1 MRTRPACQG
10 MMSESSAAFAAS
22 PRVAGAI
29 GVVLWVVLSA
39 CSGAPTDPGGL
50 GYDQKSVDDAG
61 AAATQPADE
70 GGSDSAPPKEMP
82 SGPAYQGKS
91 MDDTESDASASV
103 ASADGNCPLNDILD
117 DQGPSC
123 SSCAA
128 SHCSSALAMCDPTMV
143 NGCTEYY
150 CPTQCPQLGDGGGA
164 SVNACA
170 KVVQC
175 CPTLLG
181 TPFGLTCLTYQATSA
196 QADCEGLL
204 MQAQAIGRCM

>member
-1 MRTRPACQG
+1 

-22 PRVAGAI
+22 PRAAGAV

-39 CSGAPTDPGGL
+39 CSGGATNGGGL
-50 GYDQKSVDDAG
+50 GNDENSDDAG
-61 AAATQPADE
+61 ATDPTGE
-70 GGSDSAPPKEMP
+70 GGSESDSAPTKEMP

-91 MDDTESDASASV
+91 MNGEDSDASASV
-103 ASADGNCPLNDILD
+103 ASPDGNCPLVDML
-117 DQGPSC
+117 GEYGVSC
-123 SSCAA
+123 QSCVE

-143 NGCTEYY
+143 NACTEYY
-150 CPTQCPQLGDGGGA
+150 CPSQCPQVGDGGGA
-164 SVNACA
+164 SANACA

-181 TPFGLTCLTYQATSA
+181 TPLGLTCITYQASSA
-196 QADCEGLL
+196 QSACQGLL